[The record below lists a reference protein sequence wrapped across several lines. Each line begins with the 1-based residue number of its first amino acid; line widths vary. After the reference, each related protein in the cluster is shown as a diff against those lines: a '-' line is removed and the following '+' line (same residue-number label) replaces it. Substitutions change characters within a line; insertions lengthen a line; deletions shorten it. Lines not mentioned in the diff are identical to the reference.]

1 MRNHKTVKLEPS
13 ITRAVIFR
21 GSKVLEEFFL
31 ALCDHLKMT
40 TVHSFKMFGTS
51 HPVTQHY
58 ISEQNPVL
66 NREIVQ
72 YGLLLPGNGD
82 IEI

>member
-1 MRNHKTVKLEPS
+1 
-13 ITRAVIFR
+13 
-21 GSKVLEEFFL
+21 
-31 ALCDHLKMT
+31 MT
-40 TVHSFKMFGTS
+40 TVHSFKMFGIS

-72 YGLLLPGNGD
+72 YGLLLTGSGD
-82 IEI
+82 TQI